1 MISRFGFLRESG
13 IYILNKYFK
22 RLFFI
27 SLTYFSNY
35 LLSYCSPVFILL
47 YKNMSQYSQEM
58 LPNTVMYNEVLK
70 LNVIKG

>member
-27 SLTYFSNY
+27 ILTYFSNY
-35 LLSYCSPVFILL
+35 LSSYCSPVFILL
-47 YKNMSQYSQEM
+47 YKNMSQYS
-58 LPNTVMYNEVLK
+58 
-70 LNVIKG
+70 